1 MNSAIPKKYTCNIF
15 LSIYIYIYS
24 IHMSETFNLLQ
35 YHWMATSQQE
45 FRVVCLQSSKMK
57 QRREDGA
64 IRPEFRLIFT
74 DFGNLISEP
83 YNLGISKCWLSNPRF
98 VYIYIIYIYIWYVFY
113 IHMYIFTTIKLTKW
127 QWATW
132 ALHPGTCGQRTIEAL
147 EKKNTRTA
155 WFIVDFHGSLGDVS
169 RISWISQRCF
179 FMVHDIHHF
188 FMNPLLI
195 WSVHVWS
202 LLERKTRYIV
212 WSQHET
218 KKTRKRQLSILVS
231 MFHALKPKND

>member
-1 MNSAIPKKYTCNIF
+1 MYTY
-15 LSIYIYIYS
+15 IYIYILYIWVKLS
-24 IHMSETFNLLQ
+24 TYFNTIGWQHHSKNSALYACKAARWSSEGRTVPFGPNLG
-35 YHWMATSQQE
+35 WFS
-45 FRVVCLQSSKMK
+45 
-57 QRREDGA
+57 
-64 IRPEFRLIFT
+64 
-74 DFGNLISEP
+74 LIS
-83 YNLGISKCWLSNPRF
+83 GIWFQNPIIWVFQGWLSNPRF
-98 VYIYIIYIYIWYVFY
+98 VYMYIIYIYMICVLYTYVY
-113 IHMYIFTTIKLTKW
+113 IHHHQTYKMTMGHLSTPSRHVRP
-127 QWATW
+127 ANDRS
-132 ALHPGTCGQRTIEAL
+132 HR
-147 EKKNTRTA
+147 KKNTRTA